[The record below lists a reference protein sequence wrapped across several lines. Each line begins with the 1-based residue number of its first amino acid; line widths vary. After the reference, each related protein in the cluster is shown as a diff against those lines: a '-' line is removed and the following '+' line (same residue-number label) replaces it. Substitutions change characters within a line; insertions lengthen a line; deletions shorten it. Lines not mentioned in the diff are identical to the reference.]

1 MSAVLKGLSLA
12 QYLEHELR
20 TGEKH
25 EYYRGEIFAMVGGTP
40 RHSLIA
46 TNFSG
51 EARQRLVDKP
61 CVPYNGDLRIKVES
75 AGLYTYPDASIIC
88 GELQLDP
95 ETPNSVTNPV
105 VLVEVLSES
114 TEGYD
119 RGEKSA
125 FYRSIASLRALV
137 LISQN
142 RPLVECYTRQA
153 SGGWLLTEVR
163 SLSDSLVLE
172 PIGIAIPLAEIYRNV
187 NFD

>member
-95 ETPNSVTNPV
+95 
-105 VLVEVLSES
+105 
-114 TEGYD
+114 
-119 RGEKSA
+119 
-125 FYRSIASLRALV
+125 
-137 LISQN
+137 
-142 RPLVECYTRQA
+142 
-153 SGGWLLTEVR
+153 
-163 SLSDSLVLE
+163 
-172 PIGIAIPLAEIYRNV
+172 
-187 NFD
+187 

>member
-1 MSAVLKGLSLA
+1 M
-12 QYLEHELR
+12 
-20 TGEKH
+20 
-25 EYYRGEIFAMVGGTP
+25 IGGTP

-187 NFD
+187 KFD